1 MLARQQLAGRT
12 TGRRAAARSA
22 FTAGHVPVRRVQQRV
37 GRQTCT
43 PVCAAPTS
51 TTVAAEDLL
60 NRSYYPS
67 RADAANNSK
76 RWYIIDAE
84 GQTLG
89 RLATLA
95 ATYIRGKHQAT
106 YSPSMDMGAYVVV
119 INADKVTVT
128 GNKPNAKTYFRHVN
142 GRPGSWKI
150 ETFNQLQKRIPERI
164 IEHAVKGMLPK
175 GRLGRDIRLHL
186 KVFKGT
192 EHPHDAQQPT
202 NITSHIS
209 KKPKDVAALK
219 Q

>member
-1 MLARQQLAGRT
+1 MDDY
-12 TGRRAAARSA
+12 AAA
-22 FTAGHVPVRRVQQRV
+22 
-37 GRQTCT
+37 
-43 PVCAAPTS
+43 AA
-51 TTVAAEDLL
+51 VADSEVDPYQLDLL
-60 NRSYYPS
+60 NKSYYPT
-67 RADAANNSK
+67 RADAANASK

-95 ATYIRGKHQAT
+95 ATYIRGKHSPT
-106 YSPSMDMGAYVVV
+106 YAPSMDMGAYVVV
-119 INADKVTVT
+119 INAEKVRVT
-128 GNKPNAKTYFRHVN
+128 GNKPTQKTYFRHVN

-150 ETFNQLQKRIPERI
+150 ETFNELQKRIPERI

-192 EHPHDAQQPT
+192 AHPHEAQQPT
-202 NITSHIS
+202 DITKHIS
-209 KKPKDVAALK
+209 AKPKDVAGAVRAGK